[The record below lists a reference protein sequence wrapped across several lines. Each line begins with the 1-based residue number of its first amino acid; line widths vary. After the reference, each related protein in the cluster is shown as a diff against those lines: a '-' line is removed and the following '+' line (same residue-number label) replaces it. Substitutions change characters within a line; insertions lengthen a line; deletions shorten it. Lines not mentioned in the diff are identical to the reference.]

1 MELRDYRHMYD
12 RMDMPSDMDGRIKDT
27 VFNQQEGKVFSMK
40 RNNFKKKAV
49 AAALCGIV
57 LAGGVSAY
65 AATGNGSLLSLFKN
79 ESSEVKEHAAQLID
93 TEVVQQ
99 KGNKLLDYALF
110 EVTEA
115 VCDKN
120 QVIVQVEVKAAD
132 ADKYLLIPQDCVPEL
147 DPVSNLGIRNTKV
160 NGQLKVA
167 EYAKSLGKKCLRVSA
182 SVDCQADSQSID
194 NYMKA
199 DGTMVYTIQFEN
211 KEKGKKLNYVCDT
224 AVLAPGSDNVLRDS
238 LKFTLTDKTD
248 VKTIKYIPAT
258 DGKIAGTNLIVDEVT
273 FEKSDLSMICN
284 VKYHYTGNKKNW
296 EYTTKDGA
304 IVFDLLDENGNMV
317 DLSDSGYGGETRV
330 DGNTAIQSDSFSL
343 KDLPDTV
350 TFNAKSLDEYDENGK
365 KSYGRFDVKLVK

>member
-12 RMDMPSDMDGRIKDT
+12 RMDMPSDMDGRIRDT

-40 RNNFKKKAV
+40 KNNFKKKAV
-49 AAALCGIV
+49 AAALCGII

-65 AATGNGSLLSLFKN
+65 AATGHGSLLSLFKN
-79 ESSEVKEHAAQLID
+79 ESSEVKERAAQLLD
-93 TEVVQQ
+93 TEVVQK
-99 KGNKLLDYALF
+99 KGHKLLDYAAF

-132 ADKYLLIPQDCVPEL
+132 TDKYLLIPQDCEPEL
-147 DPVSNLGIRNTKV
+147 DPVSNLDIRNTKV

-182 SVDCQADSQSID
+182 SVDCQAESQGINS
-194 NYMKA
+194 YMKA
-199 DGTMVYTIQFEN
+199 DGTIVYTIHFEN

-224 AVLAPGSDNVLRDS
+224 AVSVPGSDNVLRDS

-248 VKTIKYIPAT
+248 VKTIKYIPVT
-258 DGKIAGTNLIVDEVT
+258 DGKISGTNLIVDEVT
-273 FEKSDLSMICN
+273 FEKSDLSMVCN

-296 EYTTKDGA
+296 EYTTKDGD

-317 DLSDSGYGGETRV
+317 DFGEGGTSV
-330 DGNTAIQSDSFSL
+330 DGNTAIQSSSFSL
-343 KDLPDTV
+343 KDLPDTI
-350 TFNAKSLDEYDENGK
+350 TFNAKSLGEYDENGK
-365 KSYGRFDVKLVK
+365 KSFGKFDVKLVK